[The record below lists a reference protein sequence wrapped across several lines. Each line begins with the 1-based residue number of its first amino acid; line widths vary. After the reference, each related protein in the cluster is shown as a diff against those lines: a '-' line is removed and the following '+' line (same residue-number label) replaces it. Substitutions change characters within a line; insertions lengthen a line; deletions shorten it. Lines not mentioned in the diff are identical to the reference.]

1 MRPAVQDVKPGTS
14 GAARDVGRLPT
25 WMRRAMLA
33 TAAMNILA
41 AGLFLPQA
49 GALRELAGM
58 PPGERGPYL
67 MTLALFVLLFGVGYL
82 YCGLTG
88 RAERLFI
95 ALSAAGKL
103 GFVTILVCSW
113 AMGIA
118 SIRAPLSAVGDLV
131 FGIFFLWWL
140 LSDPSRT

>member
-1 MRPAVQDVKPGTS
+1 MHP
-14 GAARDVGRLPT
+14 ARDLEQSVDAGRVVGSLPT

-33 TAAMNILA
+33 TAVMNILA
-41 AGLFLPQA
+41 TGLFLPQA
-49 GALRELAGM
+49 GELRALAGM
-58 PPGERGPYL
+58 PPGESGPYL
-67 MTLALFVLLFGVGYL
+67 MTLALFVLLFGLGYL

-103 GFVTILVCSW
+103 GFVTILTCSW

-118 SIRAPLSAVGDLV
+118 TIQAPLSAAGDLV
-131 FGIFFLWWL
+131 FGLLFLWWL
-140 LSDPSRT
+140 VTDSARP